1 MESHMLEQSKRMK
14 FVRMFIPA
22 GKGCL
27 AEEFDTLAFN
37 IITHHLT
44 LNPKSIQKTAHDF
57 SSKEVRSAG
66 SGLGRCGTP
75 KGLVQWLFVF
85 VFLPKD
91 LVKGLF
97 LKVLGLPS
105 SVSFFCVY
113 IIYYI
118 IFLLCFE

>member
-44 LNPKSIQKTAHDF
+44 LNPKSIQKPLLQDAAPED
-57 SSKEVRSAG
+57 
-66 SGLGRCGTP
+66 P
-75 KGLVQWLFVF
+75 
-85 VFLPKD
+85 PI
-91 LVKGLF
+91 
-97 LKVLGLPS
+97 
-105 SVSFFCVY
+105 VY
-113 IIYYI
+113 SNII
-118 IFLLCFE
+118 